1 MESGSLTIADN
12 KTPADLHNL
21 HKKAGVFN
29 GRIFDHLNAEEN
41 LHSYRQL
48 KGLLDPPDD
57 CHNYKNHR
65 KSNSCKYSPYL
76 NA

>member
-1 MESGSLTIADN
+1 MRTI
-12 KTPADLHNL
+12 KHLLICTICI
-21 HKKAGVFN
+21 KKQVFLSAGF
-29 GRIFDHLNAEEN
+29 FDHLNAEEN

-48 KGLLDPPDD
+48 KGLLDPLPDD